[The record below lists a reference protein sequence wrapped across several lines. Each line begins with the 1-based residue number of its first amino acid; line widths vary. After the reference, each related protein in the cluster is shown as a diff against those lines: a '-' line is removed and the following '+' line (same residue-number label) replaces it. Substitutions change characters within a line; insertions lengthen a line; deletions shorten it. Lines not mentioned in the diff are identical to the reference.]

1 MKKHFDISI
10 QFLARKF
17 KLARKR
23 AYQVNFFS
31 SLIRTVNINEN
42 SLKTCKTFFY
52 CMMLLWRKFINH
64 RKNADIIDASSR
76 FQRCLASVLK
86 TRKPPSQLR
95 FFFATEIDFGTETF
109 FLRPCLSLFWPLW
122 SIQTILCMHHWI
134 FCDSL
139 FSVLCCL
146 IVRRLT
152 DSFQAYVI
160 MKL

>member
-1 MKKHFDISI
+1 MHNLVCTFYEKNRSRLKFIRIGVFVRHFRKQFNILAWYPHTKNNFLSMKKHFDISI

-31 SLIRTVNINEN
+31 SLIRTVNVNEN

-76 FQRCLASVLK
+76 FQRCVASVLT
-86 TRKPPSQLR
+86 TRKPPQLSS
-95 FFFATEIDFGTETF
+95 A
-109 FLRPCLSLFWPLW
+109 FLL
-122 SIQTILCMHHWI
+122 Q
-134 FCDSL
+134 
-139 FSVLCCL
+139 
-146 IVRRLT
+146 
-152 DSFQAYVI
+152 
-160 MKL
+160 K

>member
-31 SLIRTVNINEN
+31 SLIRTVNVNEN

-76 FQRCLASVLK
+76 FQRCVASVLT
-86 TRKPPSQLR
+86 TRKPPQLSSA
-95 FFFATEIDFGTETF
+95 FLLQKQILAQKTF